1 MAGLRGKADV
11 FHADDHFFRMTTQPY
26 KLPEEKL
33 REKLEA
39 FPPGFREHV
48 WTYRRA
54 PAPEGLEAI
63 ARGLLAYH
71 AGAAFQTKYAEKKDD
86 LRLVEDLGFDS
97 LALVDLS
104 FQAEEFVGI
113 VIQMEDL
120 PKIKTLRDLLGLL
133 RSKAFPNPAFAG

>member
-1 MAGLRGKADV
+1 
-11 FHADDHFFRMTTQPY
+11 MTTQPY

-63 ARGLLAYH
+63 ARGLLVYH

-113 VIQMEDL
+113 VIQIEDL